1 MKISKYLNKNKSDFL
16 FITAPE
22 NIAWLLNIR
31 GHDNPNSPIPNC
43 QLIIDNKNSFYLIT
57 YKNKASRLIVEK
69 KLKSNQ
75 IIEPENFN
83 EFISNLKGK
92 KIIIDKNTCS
102 IFFENLIKKKFKIL
116 KKDDPIYLLKSLKN
130 KTEIKNMLKSHVFD
144 GVALTKFIYWIKNI
158 NKKKLLSLRHKI
170 N

>member
-1 MKISKYLNKNKSDFL
+1 MK
-16 FITAPE
+16 
-22 NIAWLLNIR
+22 
-31 GHDNPNSPIPNC
+31 
-43 QLIIDNKNSFYLIT
+43 
-57 YKNKASRLIVEK
+57 K
-69 KLKSNQ
+69 KLKSDQ
-75 IIEPENFN
+75 IIEPKNFN
-83 EFISNLKGK
+83 KFISNLKGK

-102 IFFENLIKKKFKIL
+102 IFFENIIKKKFKIL

-130 KTEIKNMLKSHVFD
+130 KTEIKNMLKSHIFD